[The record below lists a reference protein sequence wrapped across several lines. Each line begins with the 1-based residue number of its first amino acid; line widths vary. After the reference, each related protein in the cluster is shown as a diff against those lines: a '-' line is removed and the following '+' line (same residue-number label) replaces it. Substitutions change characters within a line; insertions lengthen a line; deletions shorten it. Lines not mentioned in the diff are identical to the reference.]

1 MGKFRTHF
9 DCSINISMRS
19 FRQLLFGITL
29 PATRRKQRM
38 TIAIEASFAS
48 REIDDAKMARDSDC
62 HQRND
67 DALASGLLFDLA
79 LALARMAARED
90 DEVERGEVDD
100 VLEVH

>member
-1 MGKFRTHF
+1 
-9 DCSINISMRS
+9 
-19 FRQLLFGITL
+19 
-29 PATRRKQRM
+29 M
-38 TIAIEASFAS
+38 TIAIEMPVAS
-48 REIDDAKMARDSDC
+48 RVIDDAMMAHLSDG
-62 HQRND
+62 QRND